1 MCKLIGRHVIL
12 KICVHSK
19 FLFKYLLASL
29 FSHSSSLEYTQKQK
43 EEISLQTYKE
53 FEQLEKEK
61 KKKEKRP
68 AAVLVDVQA
77 KIKMFHIEQSGM
89 NWVGL
94 EERKE
99 KSMGIWLW

>member
-29 FSHSSSLEYTQKQK
+29 FSHGSSLEYTQKQK
-43 EEISLQTYKE
+43 EEIPLQTYKE

-61 KKKEKRP
+61 KKKRTDWLLSWWMCKQK
-68 AAVLVDVQA
+68 L
-77 KIKMFHIEQSGM
+77 KCFISS
-89 NWVGL
+89 NL
-94 EERKE
+94 E
-99 KSMGIWLW
+99 

>member
-1 MCKLIGRHVIL
+1 MHL
-12 KICVHSK
+12 KI
-19 FLFKYLLASL
+19 FFEYLFASL
-29 FSHSSSLEYTQKQK
+29 FSHDSSLEHTQTSRQKQK
-43 EEISLQTYKE
+43 KEITLQTSQVGKRKKR
-53 FEQLEKEK
+53 KEK
-61 KKKEKRP
+61 TL

-99 KSMGIWLW
+99 KSMGLWLW